1 MATEK
6 KLKKASSAEKREK
19 QSLQR
24 RARNTSV
31 KTAVK
36 TIFKKATAAAAKGKE
51 AGAGLLVK
59 AASMI
64 DKAVS
69 KGVVHKNK
77 AARKKSRL
85 AKKVNKA
92 KAAA

>member
-1 MATEK
+1 LATEK
-6 KLKKASSAEKREK
+6 KVKKATSADKREK
-19 QSLQR
+19 QSLKR
-24 RARNTSV
+24 KARNTAI

-36 TIFKKATAAAAKGKE
+36 TIFKKATAAVQKGKE
-51 AGAGLLVK
+51 AGEGLLTK

-92 KAAA
+92 KSAA